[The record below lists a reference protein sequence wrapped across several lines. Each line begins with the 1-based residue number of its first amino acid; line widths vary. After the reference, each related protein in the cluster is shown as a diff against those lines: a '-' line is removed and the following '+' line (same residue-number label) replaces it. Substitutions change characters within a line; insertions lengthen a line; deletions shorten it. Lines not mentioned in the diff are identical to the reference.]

1 MSLLDEEEVFQ
12 RADDNLERWKN
23 ATMAKFRASDYED
36 LILTRIGY
44 RGLTRDENKNYYKD
58 LRIWIEENAKW
69 IELKKL
75 TDIYCTYS
83 FMY

>member
-1 MSLLDEEEVFQ
+1 MSILDEEEVFQ
-12 RADDNLERWKN
+12 RADDNLERWKD
-23 ATMAKFRASDYED
+23 TIMAKFRASDREN

-44 RGLTRDENKNYYKD
+44 RGLTWYENKNYYKD

-69 IELKKL
+69 IELKKW
-75 TDIYCTYS
+75 TDIYSTYL